1 MVAQH
6 VKKLFG
12 YSLMF
17 ATVPAA
23 IFLAPQIG
31 AWTIALVLVS
41 GSLGG
46 WLTLGRAG
54 QMHYVSPEDRDED
67 PEPELSIYEDPKYS
81 TIPGNFYNV
90 RGSHDSVD

>member
-6 VKKLFG
+6 VKKLLG
-12 YSLMF
+12 YSLML

-46 WLTLGRAG
+46 WLTLGRSGEIALA
-54 QMHYVSPEDRDED
+54 SPEVRDDD
-67 PEPELSIYEDPKYS
+67 PEPELSMYEDPKYS
-81 TIPGNFYNV
+81 MIPGNFYNV